1 MKPPYTPRRPAM
13 NKSLKIVRFAILALT
28 VAAGLG
34 IGYAYAGVAEPIG
47 PVRGLPLPIEC
58 LFCR

>member
-1 MKPPYTPRRPAM
+1 M

-34 IGYAYAGVAEPIG
+34 IGHAYAGLAIDPTGPTGPLGLFPAYCIG
-47 PVRGLPLPIEC
+47 WYC
-58 LFCR
+58 S

>member
-1 MKPPYTPRRPAM
+1 M

-34 IGYAYAGVAEPIG
+34 TGHAYAGVAAPIG
-47 PVRGLPLPIEC
+47 VGGPLPIEC
-58 LFCR
+58 FYCVSERLLDTIRP

>member
-1 MKPPYTPRRPAM
+1 M

-34 IGYAYAGVAEPIG
+34 IGRAYAGAASPIG
-47 PVRGLPLPIEC
+47 SIGGHGLIEC
-58 LFCR
+58 FYCR

>member
-1 MKPPYTPRRPAM
+1 M
-13 NKSLKIVRFAILALT
+13 NKSLKIVRFALLALT

-34 IGYAYAGVAEPIG
+34 IGYAYAGVAEPIVG
-47 PVRGLPLPIEC
+47 PGHGLLPIEC

>member
-1 MKPPYTPRRPAM
+1 M
-13 NKSLKIVRFAILALT
+13 NKSLKIVRFAALALT

-47 PVRGLPLPIEC
+47 PVHGPLPIEC
-58 LFCR
+58 FYCR

>member
-1 MKPPYTPRRPAM
+1 M

-58 LFCR
+58 FFCR